1 MELYARTE
9 MESYYPEAVL
19 ATSEKFVMIKIG
31 WFSYTFLR
39 ERGEPVY
46 DACQY
51 VDAIRA
57 LDE

>member
-9 MESYYPEAVL
+9 QETYYPEPVL
-19 ATSEKFVMIKIG
+19 AASARFVMVKLG

-39 ERGEPVY
+39 EQGESVY
-46 DACQY
+46 AACQY